1 MRIKQRNCLLIPCW
15 TVNSWMK
22 RRFDFTSL
30 LSNLMATFGESI
42 LYEQWLNTPRK
53 KQFATSQTDSFM
65 IYVCVCVFCGVLV
78 LPC

>member
-42 LYEQWLNTPRK
+42 LYE
-53 KQFATSQTDSFM
+53 
-65 IYVCVCVFCGVLV
+65 
-78 LPC
+78 